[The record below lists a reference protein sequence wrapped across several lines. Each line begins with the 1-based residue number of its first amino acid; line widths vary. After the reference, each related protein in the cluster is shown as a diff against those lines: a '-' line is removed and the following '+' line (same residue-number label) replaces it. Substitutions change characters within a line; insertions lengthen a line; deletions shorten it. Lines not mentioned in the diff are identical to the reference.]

1 MNLLPF
7 LRALASSLLILS
19 SLSAKSLLPAE
30 SIPLDS
36 MAAFTT
42 KGDNWQIASA
52 LAGDPRREI
61 TLEPIAGTGIIVN
74 TAPKTT
80 GKHLLSAWEHA
91 DLELSFEYLMPRES
105 NSGVYLMGR
114 YEIQLLDSWG
124 VTDPTVRDA
133 GAVYERWNRDTKS
146 GYEGKPPAV
155 NATRAPGLWQ
165 TMRIVFRAPRFNAA
179 GEKTANARFVEVE
192 HNGFLIHED
201 VEVTGPTRAAM
212 FGDEKA
218 MGPLMIQGDHGPV
231 AFRNFTRKTLDFSTI
246 ISLEN
251 VQSELQADANEDDS
265 SFAAPVTA
273 DSIDPSQLGE
283 ARNFKVRY
291 TGELTVPVT
300 GTYAFDANVG
310 GTTSLQVNEQDVLI
324 PINPGVRS
332 VPLHLEK
339 GTHEFELNYAQGNW
353 GKPAIALFIEG
364 PGIARHQLETAA
376 AQTSH
381 LAEVETLTAAMAD
394 EEEPVAEAE
403 PTKEEQYIT
412 NPSAERVRVQ
422 RGFTPFDPLKRLYSI
437 AVGDPGGVHYAYDF
451 DTATVLRVWNGPF
464 LGLEEF
470 WDGRAHNQYLKP
482 IGPSLTF
489 HDHPT
494 IALLERGDHD
504 WPTESDAMWQ
514 SKGYTLNERG
524 EPTFF
529 SQLSELHIEDRLI
542 TQAAPRTLQR
552 TLTLSGDHT
561 SWMTG
566 ILLAEAET
574 ITASAAGLSYVI
586 GDRHYYLD
594 VAADNPHPPFIR
606 HINGRDQLILYVP
619 KWEEEV
625 TLSYNLVW

>member
-1 MNLLPF
+1 
-7 LRALASSLLILS
+7 
-19 SLSAKSLLPAE
+19 
-30 SIPLDS
+30 

-42 KGDNWQIASA
+42 KGDNWTLASS
-52 LAGDPRREI
+52 LTGDPRREI
-61 TLEPIAGTGIIVN
+61 TLEPVPGTGIIVN
-74 TAPKTT
+74 TAPQTA
-80 GKHLLSAWEHA
+80 GKHLLSTWEHA

-114 YEIQLLDSWG
+114 YEIQLFDSWG

-165 TMRIVFRAPRFNAA
+165 TMRIVFQAPRFDAN
-179 GEKTANARFVEVE
+179 GEKIANARFVEVE

-201 VEVTGPTRAAM
+201 VEVSGPTRAAM

-231 AFRNFTRKTLDFSTI
+231 AFRNFSRKFLDFSTRI
-246 ISLEN
+246 TLANLQSQLRANNEN
-251 VQSELQADANEDDS
+251 DEST
-265 SFAAPVTA
+265 FTAPQPA
-273 DSIDPSQLGE
+273 DSIDPAALGE
-283 ARNFKVRY
+283 ARRFDAKF
-291 TGELTVPVT
+291 TGEFTVPRA

-310 GTTSLQVNEQDVLI
+310 GTTSLQVNGEPVLI

-332 VPLHLEK
+332 KPIELDA
-339 GTHEFELNYAQGNW
+339 GTHTFELKYAQGGW
-353 GKPAIALFIEG
+353 GQARLALFVEG
-364 PGIARHQLETAA
+364 PGIARHRLETAA
-376 AQTSH
+376 ARAAE
-381 LAEVETLTAAMAD
+381 LARVENVTAAEAD
-394 EEEPVAEAE
+394 QEEPVAEAE
-403 PTKEEQYIT
+403 PTKAEQYIT
-412 NPSAERVRVQ
+412 NPPAERVRVQ
-422 RGFTPFDPLKRLYSI
+422 RGFTPFDPRKRLYSI
-437 AVGDPGGVHYAYDF
+437 AVGDPNGVHYAYDF

-482 IGPSLTF
+482 IGPTLTF

-494 IALLERGDHD
+494 IALLESGEHD

-514 SKGYTLNERG
+514 AKGYTLNARG

-529 SQLSELHIEDRLI
+529 SQLSELQIEDRL
-542 TQAAPRTLQR
+542 TTKAAPRTLQR
-552 TLTLSGDHT
+552 TLTLTGDHT

-574 ITASAAGLSYVI
+574 ITASADGLSYVI
-586 GDRHYYLD
+586 GDRHYYID
-594 VAADNPHPPFIR
+594 VAADNAHPPFIR
-606 HINGRDQLILYVP
+606 HLNGRDQLILYVP
-619 KWEEEV
+619 KWEGEV